1 MHKMNIV
8 IGGCGRVGRYLARTL
23 ENSGHTI
30 SIIDKDPANFDELWA
45 GYKGKKV
52 NGIVFD
58 RDVLENAGIKEADV
72 YVAVTSGDNS
82 NIVSAR
88 IAKEYYKVPI
98 VFARIYDPRRAE
110 IYKNF
115 GISTIATV
123 TWASTRLVSLIL
135 NPELHSEY
143 VFGSGEVEMVEI
155 TLPLR
160 LENKLVKDLEISGEI
175 KISAIFRENNVF
187 IPNPGTVFSKDD
199 ILYITV
205 SHDSI
210 SKLKNMLGT
219 F

>member
-8 IGGCGRVGRYLARTL
+8 IGGCGRVGRYLAHTL
-23 ENSGHTI
+23 ENSGHNI
-30 SIIDKDPANFDELWA
+30 SINDKDSANFDELWA

-52 NGIVFD
+52 IGIVFD

-115 GISTIATV
+115 GVSTIATV
-123 TWASTRLVSLIL
+123 TWASSRLVSLIL

-143 VFGSGEVEMVEI
+143 VFGSGEVEMMEV

-175 KISAIFRENNVF
+175 KVSTIFRENSVF
-187 IPNPGTVFSKDD
+187 IPNPGTIFNKDD
-199 ILYITV
+199 VLYITV

-210 SKLKNMLGT
+210 SKLRNMLGA

>member
-8 IGGCGRVGRYLARTL
+8 IGGCGRVGRYLAHIL
-23 ENSGHTI
+23 ENSGHNI
-30 SIIDKDPANFDELWA
+30 SIIDKNPENLDELWA

-88 IAKEYYKVPI
+88 IAKEYFKVPI

-135 NPELHSEY
+135 NPGLHSEY
-143 VFGSGEVEMVEI
+143 VFGSGEVEMMEVA
-155 TLPLR
+155 LPLR
-160 LENKLVKDLEISGEI
+160 LENKLVKDLEIMGEI
-175 KISAIFRENNVF
+175 KVSAIFRENNVF
-187 IPNPGTVFSKDD
+187 IPNPGTIFNKDD

-210 SKLKNMLGT
+210 IKLRNMLGA

>member
-8 IGGCGRVGRYLARTL
+8 IGGCGRVGRYLAQTL
-23 ENSGHTI
+23 ESSGHNI

-52 NGIVFD
+52 MGIVFD

-88 IAKEYYKVPI
+88 IAKEYFKVPI

-115 GISTIATV
+115 GVSTIATV

-135 NPELHSEY
+135 NPGLHSEY
-143 VFGSGEVEMVEI
+143 VFGSGEVEMVEVS
-155 TLPLR
+155 LPLR
-160 LENKLVKDLEISGEI
+160 LENKLVKDLEIIGGI
-175 KISAIFRENNVF
+175 KVSAIFRENNVF
-187 IPNPGTVFSKDD
+187 IPNPGTIFNKDD
-199 ILYITV
+199 VLYITV

-210 SKLKNMLGT
+210 SKLRNMLGA

>member
-1 MHKMNIV
+1 MNIV
-8 IGGCGRVGRYLARTL
+8 IGGCGRVGRYLAQTF
-23 ENSGHTI
+23 ENSGHNI
-30 SIIDKDPANFDELWA
+30 SVIDKDPVNFDELKP

-52 NGIVFD
+52 GGIVFD

-98 VFARIYDPRRAE
+98 VFARIYDPKRAE

-123 TWASTRLVSLIL
+123 TWISTRLVSLIL
-135 NPELHSEY
+135 NPSFHSEY
-143 VFGSGEVEMVEI
+143 VFGSGEVEMMEVP
-155 TLPLR
+155 LPLR
-160 LENKLVKDLEISGEI
+160 LENKMVKDLEITGGI

-187 IPNPGTVFSKDD
+187 IPNPGTIFNKDD
-199 ILYITV
+199 VLYITV
-205 SHDSI
+205 SHDNI
-210 SKLKNMLGT
+210 SKLKNMLGA

>member
-8 IGGCGRVGRYLARTL
+8 IGGCGRVGRYLAYTL
-23 ENSGHTI
+23 QNSGHNIT
-30 SIIDKDPANFDELWA
+30 IIDKNPSNFDELWT

-82 NIVSAR
+82 NIVSTR

-115 GISTIATV
+115 GIPTIASV
-123 TWASTRLVSLIL
+123 TWVSSRLVSLIL
-135 NPELHSEY
+135 NPGLHSEY
-143 VFGSGEVEMVEI
+143 TFGSGEVEMIEVAI
-155 TLPLR
+155 PLR
-160 LENKLVKDLEISGEI
+160 LENKLVKDLEITGGI
-175 KISAIFRENNVF
+175 RVSAILRENNVF
-187 IPNPGTVFSKDD
+187 IPDPGTIFNKDD
-199 ILYITV
+199 VLYVTV

-210 SKLKNMLGT
+210 SKLRNMLGA